1 MTYKKISMIDTN
13 GFEVVEEV
21 RAETIT
27 EAIETAP
34 ELFPDCT
41 DFQEYHERRKD
52 HGQI

>member
-1 MTYKKISMIDTN
+1 MTYKKITMIDTN

-41 DFQEYHERRKD
+41 DFQENKEEKP
-52 HGQI
+52 